1 MSASPSTHV
10 EYTFPL
16 AGKVAVVTGA
26 SRGIGAGVAI
36 ELARRGAATIILGY
50 TSPGS
55 EADVQALASRIRALP
70 HHPAAHPC
78 RADLGTI
85 DGAEVFVADLLAW
98 WKEKREEENIS
109 RSSTTAPTSLPL
121 HIDILVNNAG
131 VDVVR
136 PLADISP
143 ADFDFVYGV
152 NVRGVI
158 LLTQALL
165 PHFNAGGRI
174 INIGSVGAR
183 AGFKAMSL
191 YCSSKAALE
200 GLTRCWAAELGGDG
214 TTVNC
219 VNPGPVPSAMLD
231 GVPPGIVAMQKA
243 STPVQNRLGTV
254 AEIAGV
260 VAALAGRDGAWVSG
274 QVISASGGWAMY

>member
-1 MSASPSTHV
+1 MFLS
-10 EYTFPL
+10 
-16 AGKVAVVTGA
+16 
-26 SRGIGAGVAI
+26 
-36 ELARRGAATIILGY
+36 
-50 TSPGS
+50 
-55 EADVQALASRIRALP
+55 
-70 HHPAAHPC
+70 
-78 RADLGTI
+78 
-85 DGAEVFVADLLAW
+85 DLLAW
-98 WKEKREEENIS
+98 WKAKGEEEENT
-109 RSSTTAPTSLPL
+109 RSSYTPPPSLPL

-131 VDVVR
+131 VDIVR
-136 PLADISP
+136 PLADITA
-143 ADFDFVYGV
+143 ADIDFVYGV
-152 NVRGVI
+152 NVRGVV

-200 GLTRCWAAELGGDG
+200 GLTRCWAAELGDDG

-231 GVPPGIVAMQKA
+231 GVPPEIVAMQKA

-254 AEIAGV
+254 AEIADV
-260 VAALAGRDGAWVSG
+260 VGALAGRDGAWVSG
-274 QVISASGGWAMY
+274 QVISASGVSLRRVPLLFLFDLVVLYLFFTFLFPYR